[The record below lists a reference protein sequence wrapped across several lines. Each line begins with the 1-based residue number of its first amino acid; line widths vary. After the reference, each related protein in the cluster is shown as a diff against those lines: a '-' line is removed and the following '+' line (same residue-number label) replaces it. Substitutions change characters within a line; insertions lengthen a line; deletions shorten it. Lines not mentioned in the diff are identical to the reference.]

1 KDTTSADVD
10 YTTYEYKDVGV
21 SLKIT
26 PQISQD
32 RFVRLNI
39 FQEVTRLIET
49 EGTSKGYPTT
59 YKRTAQT
66 TVIVKDSNTVVI
78 GGLIGDDTT
87 NIGYQV
93 PCLGDIPLLGYL
105 FKSSSTRGEKTN
117 LFIFL
122 TPHIIENPEEA
133 KKVYQEKKEEI
144 DRIKEDVIKMYN
156 RQPNKIPKP
165 KGN

>member
-1 KDTTSADVD
+1 
-10 YTTYEYKDVGV
+10 
-21 SLKIT
+21 
-26 PQISQD
+26 
-32 RFVRLNI
+32 
-39 FQEVTRLIET
+39 
-49 EGTSKGYPTT
+49 
-59 YKRTAQT
+59 
-66 TVIVKDSNTVVI
+66 
-78 GGLIGDDTT
+78 DDTT
-87 NIGYQV
+87 NIGYKV

-105 FKSSSTRGEKTN
+105 FKSSSTKSEKTN

-156 RQPNKIPKP
+156 RQPNKILMP